1 MIIDDGLT
9 TKRLE
14 NGIYYYCE
22 KCHQNTFEFNCRLVL
37 SLCLGD
43 HTGQTW
49 VQAFHDDS
57 LKLLGEETNLE
68 ELYGLY
74 TNSLSEFENRIR
86 SCNFSAFIFKLKS
99 ELRFDTYNVSDVDYP
114 FCVTEV
120 CLHRVNYVEYANELL
135 RKIRED

>member
-14 NGIYYYCE
+14 NGIYYCE

-86 SCNFSAFIFKLKS
+86 SCNFSAFIFKLRSKV
-99 ELRFDTYNVSDVDYP
+99 EVYNDESRIRSTVDG
-114 FCVTEV
+114 
-120 CLHRVNYVEYANELL
+120 LHQVNYAEYANELL
-135 RKIRED
+135 RKIREN